1 MISYIYE
8 AISLDVQI
16 CKSMRSSYRSLTHM
30 RTMVLEYLPTFAL
43 VQKSPSFV
51 GKYSSTMVRIW
62 QNIFPL
68 IFPLN
73 IIIPIIMTID
83 QYSLMIPKMLIY
95 LHGVRAAR
103 SWWGFVPKMSWCS
116 EARPPIWPSSRRI
129 WSPRIWYG
137 YGMDMVWIWYT
148 YTKQ

>member
-1 MISYIYE
+1 
-8 AISLDVQI
+8 
-16 CKSMRSSYRSLTHM
+16 
-30 RTMVLEYLPTFAL
+30 
-43 VQKSPSFV
+43 
-51 GKYSSTMVRIW
+51 
-62 QNIFPL
+62 
-68 IFPLN
+68 
-73 IIIPIIMTID
+73 MTID

-137 YGMDMVWIWYT
+137 YGILIPNNSEYHSIVLIIDMIFEIPNIIFHIFQRLVVWNHGFLWLSIQKRECHHPNWRTHIFQRGRRVGIPPTGYT
-148 YTKQ
+148 YPICNWGTLW